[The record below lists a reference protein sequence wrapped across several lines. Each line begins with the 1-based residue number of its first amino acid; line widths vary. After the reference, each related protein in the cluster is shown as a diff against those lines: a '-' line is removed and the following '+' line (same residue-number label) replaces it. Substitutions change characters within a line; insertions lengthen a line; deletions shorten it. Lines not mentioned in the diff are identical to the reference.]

1 MNGVWATKHRPN
13 SLTGIVGQDTLVA
26 ELMAI
31 VADDAPMQ
39 HYLFYSPEAGT
50 GKTSVA
56 YALAKDLDYQLIVFN
71 ASSKKQRGIEFVE
84 EHIIPMIQSG
94 IQERI
99 FLLDEADQLTDAAQ
113 SALKGAIENASGY
126 FILTCN
132 RLPKVSRWL
141 QSRCQVRTFEPISP
155 ILMGDRLFKI
165 ASLEGCAD
173 NLTTEMYSTI
183 VRKHKGD
190 LRNGIGALQT
200 ACSLPEKERERFIDS
215 LTTPNMDYGR
225 FLKLCCADNN
235 HEEAVKMMRGSVR
248 EHVRNVFTFAVE
260 GVASPANKMRVV
272 EAAIVSER
280 DIINGVDE
288 EIVRYNFIRLLINGG
303 NQ

>member
-1 MNGVWATKHRPN
+1 MNGVWATRHRPN
-13 SLTGIVGQDTLVA
+13 SLTGIVGQDKLVA

-31 VADDAPMQ
+31 VAEDAPMQ
-39 HYLFYSPEAGT
+39 HYIFYSPEAGT

-56 YALAKDLDYQLIVFN
+56 HALANDLGYQLIVLN

-84 EHIIPMIQSG
+84 EHIIPMVQSG

-113 SALKGAIENASGY
+113 SALKGVIENASGY

-141 QSRCQVRTFEPISP
+141 QSRCQVRTFEPISE
-155 ILMGDRLFKI
+155 IHMIDRLVQI
-165 ASLEGCAD
+165 ASKEGGID
-173 NLTTEMYSTI
+173 KITGEMYSTI
-183 VRKHKGD
+183 VRKHRGD
-190 LRNGIGALQT
+190 LRNAIGALQT
-200 ACSLPEKERERFIDS
+200 ACSLSAKERQRFIDS

-225 FLKLCCADNN
+225 FLKLCFADKN

-248 EHVRNVFTFAVE
+248 EQVRNVFTFAVE

-303 NQ
+303 HQ

>member
-1 MNGVWATKHRPN
+1 MNGVWATKYRPN

-56 YALAKDLDYQLIVFN
+56 HALAKDLGYQLIVFN
-71 ASSKKQRGIEFVE
+71 ASSKKHRGIEFVE

-99 FLLDEADQLTDAAQ
+99 FLLDEADQLTEAAQ
-113 SALKGAIENASGY
+113 AALKGAIENASGY

-141 QSRCQVRTFEPISP
+141 QSRCQVRTFQPINTKDM
-155 ILMGDRLFKI
+155 LNRLVHV
-165 ASLEGCAD
+165 ASLEGMSD
-173 NLTTEMYSTI
+173 KITSEMI
-183 VRKHKGD
+183 DVIIKKHNGD
-190 LRNGIGALQT
+190 LRNAIGALQT
-200 ACSLPEKERERFIDS
+200 ACNLPVKERQSFIDS
-215 LTTPNMDYGR
+215 LTTPEIDFNR
-225 FLKLCCADNN
+225 LLKLCFRDKSY
-235 HEEAVKMMRGSVR
+235 EEGVKMMKGSVR
-248 EHVRNVFTFAVE
+248 EQIRNVFTFAVN
-260 GVASPANKMRVV
+260 GVASPANKMKVI
-272 EAAIVSER
+272 EAAIISER

-288 EIVRYNFIRLLINGG
+288 EVVRHNFIRLLISEG

>member
-1 MNGVWATKHRPN
+1 MNGVWATKYRPN

-31 VADDAPMQ
+31 VTDDAPMQ

-56 YALAKDLDYQLIVFN
+56 HALAKDLDYQLIVFN
-71 ASSKKQRGIEFVE
+71 ASSKKHRGIEFVE

-99 FLLDEADQLTDAAQ
+99 FLLDEADQLTEAAQ
-113 SALKGAIENASGY
+113 AALKGAIENASGY

-141 QSRCQVRTFEPISP
+141 QSRCQVRTFEPISQVHM
-155 ILMGDRLFKI
+155 INRLVEI
-165 ASLEGCAD
+165 ASKEGAID
-173 NLTTEMYSTI
+173 KITSNVYSVI
-183 VRKHKGD
+183 VQKHNGD
-190 LRNGIGALQT
+190 LRNAIGALQT
-200 ACSLPEKERERFIDS
+200 ACNLPTKERDRFIDS
-215 LTTPNMDYGR
+215 LTTPELDFNR
-225 FLKLCCADNN
+225 FLKLCFRDKSYDDAI
-235 HEEAVKMMRGSVR
+235 KMFIGSVR
-248 EHVRNVFTFAVE
+248 EQIRNVFTFAVNSNA
-260 GVASPANKMRVV
+260 GVDSKMRVI
-272 EAAIVSER
+272 ESAIISER
-280 DIINGVDE
+280 DLINGVDE
-288 EIVRYNFIRLLINGG
+288 QVVRHNFIRLLINGG

>member
-1 MNGVWATKHRPN
+1 MNGVWATKYRPN

-56 YALAKDLDYQLIVFN
+56 HALAKDLGYQLIVFN
-71 ASSKKQRGIEFVE
+71 ASSKKHRGIEFVE

-99 FLLDEADQLTDAAQ
+99 FLLDEADQLTEAAQ
-113 SALKGAIENASGY
+113 AALKGAIENASGY

-141 QSRCQVRTFEPISP
+141 QSRCQVRTFQPISTTD
-155 ILMGDRLFKI
+155 MMNRLLHI
-165 ASLEGCAD
+165 ASLEGMSD
-173 NLTTEMYSTI
+173 KITSQMI
-183 VRKHKGD
+183 DVIIKKHSGD
-190 LRNGIGALQT
+190 LRNAIGALQT
-200 ACSLPEKERERFIDS
+200 ACSLPEKEKQSFVDS
-215 LTTPNMDYGR
+215 LTTPNIDCN
-225 FLKLCCADNN
+225 KLLQICFRDKSIEDAI
-235 HEEAVKMMRGSVR
+235 KLLRGDVR
-248 EHVRNVFTFAVE
+248 QQIRNVFSYAVE
-260 GVASPANKMRVV
+260 STANPSSKMVV
-272 EAAIVSER
+272 IESAIISER
-280 DIINGVDE
+280 DLISGVDE
-288 EIVRYNFIRLLINGG
+288 EIVRYNFIRMLVNGG
-303 NQ
+303 Q